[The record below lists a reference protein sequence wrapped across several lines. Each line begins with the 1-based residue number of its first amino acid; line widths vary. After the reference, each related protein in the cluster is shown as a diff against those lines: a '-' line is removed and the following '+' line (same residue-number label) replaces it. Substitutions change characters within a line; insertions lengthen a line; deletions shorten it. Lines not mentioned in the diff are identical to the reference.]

1 MCTFRFSLH
10 HVLQVMEI
18 TTLLCDSSEL
28 AVSTWLYG
36 YFDGMPH
43 VQHIFYPWLFGL
55 AQTVSSLFSGDLRQV
70 LFLGP
75 SQMLSETSQG

>member
-18 TTLLCDSSEL
+18 TTVLCDSSEL
-28 AVSTWLYG
+28 ADSTWLHG
-36 YFDGMPH
+36 HFDGMPH

-75 SQMLSETSQG
+75 SQMLCETSQG